1 MPKIKEITC
10 HKIVNSRGDWTI
22 STRVELEDGSIGEQ
36 TIPEGASKGM
46 NEALSLPV
54 NKAIDVVS
62 SALNEALQGVMV
74 FDQVQID
81 KTMLAMD
88 GTKNKRNLGG
98 NSILSVSL
106 ACAKAGATNRK
117 LPLYRYLHQLYKS
130 YRNTKARLGIPTPV
144 FNVLNGGLHARNGLS
159 FQEFMIIPSPKHTY
173 EASLDIGVK
182 SYHLLKEYLE
192 KHAMEISVGDEGG
205 FAPEGLDPTKAL
217 RYIREAIKNSYIAG
231 DDVYFGLDVAAGS
244 FYKNHTYNLKDLA
257 KTMTPVEL
265 SDYYASLIED
275 FELMYIEDPFY
286 ENQLATWHTFNK
298 KFGKKLLIVGD
309 DLVVTNKSLL
319 KTAIEKELINAVIV
333 KPNQVGTLTETF
345 DFIHLAKENKLSLI
359 LSHRSGDTA
368 EDIFIADLAVAVGAE
383 FMKAGSPARG
393 ERVAKYNRLLEI
405 AATIPGH
412 REYAS

>member
-22 STRVELEDGSIGEQ
+22 STRVELEDGSVGEQ

-46 NEALSLPV
+46 HEAISLPV
-54 NKAIDVVS
+54 AKAIDVVS

-88 GTKNKRNLGG
+88 GSKNKRNLGG

-106 ACAKAGATNRK
+106 ACAKAGAANKK
-117 LPLYRYLHQLYKS
+117 LPLYRYLHQLYKA
-130 YRNTKARLGIPTPV
+130 YRNTKAKLSIPTPV

-159 FQEFMIIPSPKHTY
+159 FQEFMVIPSPKHTY

-192 KHAMEISVGDEGG
+192 KHTMEVSVGDEGG
-205 FAPEGLDPTKAL
+205 FAPEGFDPTKAL
-217 RYIREAIKNSYIAG
+217 TFIKEAIKANYIPG
-231 DDVYFGLDVAAGS
+231 EDVFFGLDVAAGS
-244 FYKNHTYNLKDLA
+244 FYNNHTYKLTDLA
-257 KTMTPVEL
+257 KTMTATEL
-265 SDYYASLIED
+265 TDYYASLMHD

-286 ENQLATWHTFNK
+286 ENQYASWHTFNK
-298 KFGKKLLIVGD
+298 RFGKKLLIVGD
-309 DLVVTNKSLL
+309 DLVVTNKALL

-345 DFIHLAKENKLSLI
+345 DFIHLAKEHKLSLI

-368 EDIFIADLAVAVGAE
+368 EDTFIADLAVAVGAE
-383 FMKAGSPARG
+383 FMKSGSPARG

-405 AATIPGH
+405 ASTLPGY
-412 REYAS
+412 RE